1 MELIIKKGSV
11 PIKAI
16 PQDELNKMILTEFM
30 PWVSRLLG
38 LMDEK
43 AADRLEIALPAIK
56 EHCWSMGFEQIQ
68 KMFTL
73 YADGK
78 LSLQPKTNYFDRI
91 LLGQIVQS
99 YKASLPTP
107 KNVRIEAPQI
117 SQDEKN
123 KLLENGVLEC
133 YQHFLEYGNIKEGK
147 AWVYGYLVEQGK
159 INDTPEFKRECMVKA
174 KANLI
179 NDSKDIKKLD
189 DRKSFVAKLEGKK
202 NGQVITEAKRIS
214 LIQHFQNQ

>member
-1 MELIIKKGSV
+1 MELAIKNLSV
-11 PIKAI
+11 PMRGYPQKELEDILNTQFRFWLANTFRIK
-16 PQDELNKMILTEFM
+16 TENAG
-30 PWVSRLLG
+30 SLQG
-38 LMDEK
+38 
-43 AADRLEIALPAIK
+43 ALEGVK
-56 EHCWSMGFEQIQ
+56 EHCWSMGFAEI
-68 KMFTL
+68 KKAFEM
-73 YADGK
+73 YADSKLNLEPVSGFMDRVLVGK
-78 LSLQPKTNYFDRI
+78 IIK
-91 LLGQIVQS
+91 S

-107 KNVRIEAPQI
+107 KVPRIEAPEI